1 MDKILQLL
9 EISFEQFM
17 KLENLNE
24 LENFDSI
31 LHMNLVLTIEEQL
44 NRKLTI
50 DEMMEILNPQKLKKI
65 L

>member
-44 NRKLTI
+44 NRNLTI